1 MFDTFIYKVVH
12 DGLDIRICIC
22 VTFFYIYEHTVWH
35 VCAIYMGSKLYTCG
49 FCSLPHKVY
58 ILSLKK
64 VDEKAG
70 KLHRMLQTKRLANL
84 NFHIS
89 HHTKS
94 TQQFHKTSEDNQ
106 SLSKSY

>member
-1 MFDTFIYKVVH
+1 M
-12 DGLDIRICIC
+12 
-22 VTFFYIYEHTVWH
+22 
-35 VCAIYMGSKLYTCG
+35 
-49 FCSLPHKVY
+49 
-58 ILSLKK
+58 

-94 TQQFHKTSEDNQ
+94 TQQFHKTSEDNK
-106 SLSKSY
+106 SLSKSH